1 MHHGGYEVTGK
12 FKFDPAKW
20 IFDVIFKYVYVIAR
34 RTIFCGGDP
43 AGATQSVRR
52 RRPLYGTAGCHSGGG
67 GLKKYLQVCQP
78 ADFSL
83 IVQVYV

>member
-43 AGATQSVRR
+43 AGAPKVGGEEGLFMVQLGATV
-52 RRPLYGTAGCHSGGG
+52 GGG
-67 GLKKYLQVCQP
+67 GSKNIYRFVNQLI
-78 ADFSL
+78 SL
-83 IVQVYV
+83 